1 VSLQLQ
7 MIGTGSAFAK
17 SFYNNN
23 ALLHLNGY
31 KLLIDCGFTASRAL
45 LDIGVPIEAVDAILI
60 THIHADHIGGLEEF
74 AFQNMYTHKR
84 RIRLYVPL
92 PIADDL
98 WEHSLRGGLE
108 NRAEGITALSDYFDV
123 IPIAE
128 QQPVT
133 IRQDLTIR
141 LIPNVHIKGKPSY
154 SLLLNDDI
162 FYSADCVF
170 NRDLLMGLHAQGC
183 SVFLHDCQLQP
194 PGIVHA
200 TLEELLTLPDE
211 LQQKVLLMHY
221 SDRMPEFAGRT
232 GLMSFVEQFKLYSF
246 PSPSLPGD
254 NKSAKGA
261 S

>member
-1 VSLQLQ
+1 MSLQLQ

-45 LDIGVPIEAVDAILI
+45 LDIGVPLEAVDGILI

-74 AFQNMYTHKR
+74 AFQNKYTHKR

-92 PIADDL
+92 PLVNDL

-123 IPIAE
+123 VPLE
-128 QQPVT
+128 PGQPVH
-133 IRQDLTIR
+133 IRQDLTVT
-141 LIPNVHIKGKPSY
+141 LIPNIHIQGKPSF
-154 SLLLNDDI
+154 SLLLNGYI
-162 FYSADCVF
+162 FYSADCIF
-170 NRDLLMGLHAQGC
+170 NRELLVELHAKGC
-183 SVFLHDCQLQP
+183 SFFLHDCQLQP

-200 TLEELLTLPDE
+200 TLEELLTLPEE
-211 LQQKVLLMHY
+211 LQRKVLLMHY

-232 GLMSFVEQFKLYSF
+232 GLMSFVEQFKTYSF
-246 PSPSLPGD
+246 SPPSPVE
-254 NKSAKGA
+254 
-261 S
+261 